1 MVRLVASDL
10 DGTLLKDGSQ
20 ELNPELFD
28 MIMKLK
34 EKGIHFA
41 AASGRHFQSIRDLFF
56 PIKDE
61 ISYITENGS
70 LTLHNGAIITKG
82 LIERTLGQEIIK
94 SIQAKEGCNVMLS
107 TEQGLFVEDKDA
119 RFLDFLTHTMKYEY
133 QVTDN
138 ILDIPYDYLKIAVCN
153 FDGTDA
159 FADHFHNLFSSRI
172 GVVTSGNIWVD
183 FIAPNANKGSSL
195 LALLDHLGITREE
208 CIAFGDQFNDIEM
221 LEIAG
226 KGYAMTTCAKG
237 VEAYA
242 DAQVGSVEEILQ
254 ELLL

>member
-1 MVRLVASDL
+1 M
-10 DGTLLKDGSQ
+10 
-20 ELNPELFD
+20 LFR
-28 MIMKLK
+28 
-34 EKGIHFA
+34 
-41 AASGRHFQSIRDLFF
+41 S
-56 PIKDE
+56 
-61 ISYITENGS
+61 
-70 LTLHNGAIITKG
+70 
-82 LIERTLGQEIIK
+82 
-94 SIQAKEGCNVMLS
+94 
-107 TEQGLFVEDKDA
+107 
-119 RFLDFLTHTMKYEY
+119 
-133 QVTDN
+133 
-138 ILDIPYDYLKIAVCN
+138 
-153 FDGTDA
+153 
-159 FADHFHNLFSSRI
+159 
-172 GVVTSGNIWVD
+172 VVTSGNIWVD

>member
-1 MVRLVASDL
+1 MIRLIASDL

-28 MIMKLK
+28 IIMKLK
-34 EKGIHFA
+34 EKEIYFA

-70 LTLHNGAIITKG
+70 LTLHNGAIIAKG
-82 LIERTLGQEIIK
+82 SIDRTLGQEIMK
-94 SIQAKEGCNVMLS
+94 SIQAKKGCNVMLS
-107 TEQGLFVEDKDA
+107 TEQGLFVEDKDT
-119 RFLDFLTHTMKYEY
+119 RFLDFLTNTLKYEY

-138 ILDIPYDYLKIAVCN
+138 ILAIPHDYLKIAVCN

-159 FADHFHNLFSSRI
+159 FADHFHNLFSNLI
-172 GVVTSGNIWVD
+172 DVVTSGNIWVD
-183 FIAPNANKGSSL
+183 FIAPDANKGSSL
-195 LALLDHLGITREE
+195 LALLNHLGITREE

-221 LEIAG
+221 LQVAG

-242 DAQVGSVEEILQ
+242 DAQVDSVEEVLKK
-254 ELLL
+254 LLL

>member
-107 TEQGLFVEDKDA
+107 TEQVLIVED
-119 RFLDFLTHTMKYEY
+119 
-133 QVTDN
+133 N
-138 ILDIPYDYLKIAVCN
+138 
-153 FDGTDA
+153 
-159 FADHFHNLFSSRI
+159 
-172 GVVTSGNIWVD
+172 
-183 FIAPNANKGSSL
+183 
-195 LALLDHLGITREE
+195 
-208 CIAFGDQFNDIEM
+208 
-221 LEIAG
+221 
-226 KGYAMTTCAKG
+226 
-237 VEAYA
+237 
-242 DAQVGSVEEILQ
+242 DAQ
-254 ELLL
+254 